1 VAINRTAD
9 YYSEVGSYRGTV
21 KKYGMWIAV
30 KDLNRIDKTGM
41 QRWQGPPSKAISTAM
56 KEQIPIRAD
65 LLLYKRKIK

>member
-1 VAINRTAD
+1 
-9 YYSEVGSYRGTV
+9 
-21 KKYGMWIAV
+21 MWIAV